1 LTVFAYLV
9 LAVFD
14 GGILITVCANHRVA
28 RVLAGEAP
36 LVHVQMSSDRGG
48 IPALEQDAAWTYLG
62 AVSNYVFV

>member
-1 LTVFAYLV
+1 MFAYLV

-14 GGILITVCANHRVA
+14 GGTFITVYANHSVA